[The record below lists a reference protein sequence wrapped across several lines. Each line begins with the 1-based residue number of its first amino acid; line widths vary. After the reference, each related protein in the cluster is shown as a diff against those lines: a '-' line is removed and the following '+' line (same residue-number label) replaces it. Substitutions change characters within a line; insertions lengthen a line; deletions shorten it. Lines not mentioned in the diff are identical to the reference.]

1 MKHNLKMDEIT
12 TKKREKMA
20 IQCSIIKASTEG
32 IFTETPAA
40 DEKQD
45 LSLTAKAASICWL
58 LEDKEKTLKEYYNI
72 LNLEKEN
79 KAI

>member
-1 MKHNLKMDEIT
+1 MDEIT

-20 IQCSIIKASTEG
+20 IQCSIIKVSTEG
-32 IFTETPAA
+32 NFTETPAA

-45 LSLTAKAASICWL
+45 LSLTAKAGSVYWL
-58 LEDKEKTLKEYYNI
+58 LKDKEKTLKEYYNI
-72 LNLEKEN
+72 ILNLEKEY

>member
-1 MKHNLKMDEIT
+1 MKHKLKIDEIT
-12 TKKREKMA
+12 TKKREKMT
-20 IQCSIIKASTEG
+20 IQCSIIKALTEG

-58 LEDKEKTLKEYYNI
+58 LKDKEKTLKEYYNI